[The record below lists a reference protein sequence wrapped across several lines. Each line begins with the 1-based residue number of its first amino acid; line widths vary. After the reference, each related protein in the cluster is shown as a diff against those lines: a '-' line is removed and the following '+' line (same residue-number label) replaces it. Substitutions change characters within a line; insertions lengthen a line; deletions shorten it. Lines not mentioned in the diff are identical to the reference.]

1 MSQPNR
7 NHSRNYHNR
16 QRQFCDEDDRGI
28 RLDTTELF
36 SAAQVLRWFFG
47 IVAVTA
53 VAAISYNNIVSSIE
67 DVSKI
72 ANATN
77 EQVKN
82 YENRIQ
88 QLEAYNETTSIRST
102 ARIENLE
109 KRLDLIMTSMD
120 KTSDSIKE
128 LSGQVRDLGNMVAVI
143 ATKTDSDLPAP
154 HESDFQASRRKR

>member
-7 NHSRNYHNR
+7 NRPRNYHN
-16 QRQFCDEDDRGI
+16 QQHQFCDDDNHSI
-28 RLDTTELF
+28 RFDTTELF

-72 ANATN
+72 TSITH
-77 EQVKN
+77 EQVEK

-120 KTSDSIKE
+120 KTGDSIKE

-143 ATKTDSDLPAP
+143 ATKTEADLPEP
-154 HESDFQASRRKR
+154 PDTDLHTSRRKR

>member
-1 MSQPNR
+1 MSQSNR
-7 NHSRNYHNR
+7 NRSRNYHNR
-16 QRQFCDEDDRGI
+16 QRQFYDDDGRGI

-36 SAAQVLRWFFG
+36 SAAQVLHWFFG

-53 VAAISYNNIVSSIE
+53 VAAISYNNIVSNIE

-72 ANATN
+72 ANTTN
-77 EQVKN
+77 TQVEK
-82 YENRIQ
+82 YENRIR

-109 KRLDLIMTSMD
+109 KRLDLIMNSMD

-154 HESDFQASRRKR
+154 PKSDPQPSKRKR